1 MAVEVSPIQK
11 IRSDKVLLQV
21 LVHRQGQH
29 LEEPKGLLQHLVQ
42 PSEIM
47 PFRMS
52 TSQTKVSVRLQH
64 SLFLHKILMSGV
76 FQDKQLGLVLS
87 QLGLWDFKTI
97 NHRRPLEVIFHQEIK
112 PWQAQLTIALN
123 RNRTL

>member
-1 MAVEVSPIQK
+1 MEVSPIQK

-21 LVHRQGQH
+21 SVHRQGQP
-29 LEEPKGLLQHLVQ
+29 LEEPKDLLQRLVQ
-42 PSEIM
+42 SSEIM
-47 PFRMS
+47 LFRIA

-64 SLFLHKILMSGV
+64 RLCLLKILMSGV

-87 QLGLWDFKTI
+87 QLGPWDFKTI

-112 PWQAQLTIALN
+112 LWQAQLTIALN